1 MRAKNV
7 DMKRA
12 QNKTIGRRTGPRCG
26 TDFGVSGIAISQF
39 HRPFCPTWPHTPSVT
54 LDRSETDYTRAV
66 EILLPRRLTQ
76 AAWGRGYAT
85 EAANSA
91 LADGFNRCGFERVI
105 ATVQPANLA
114 SAGVATKLGM
124 CSIDDPQEADQN
136 DEQNPDLL
144 VFAITREEWA
154 CASARL

>member
-1 MRAKNV
+1 M
-7 DMKRA
+7 
-12 QNKTIGRRTGPRCG
+12 
-26 TDFGVSGIAISQF
+26 
-39 HRPFCPTWPHTPSVT
+39 T
-54 LDRSETDYTRAV
+54 LDRGETDYTRAV
-66 EILLPRRLTQ
+66 ETLLPRRLTQ

-85 EAANSA
+85 EAANAA

-105 ATVQPANLA
+105 ATVQAANLA

-124 CSIDDPQEADQN
+124 CSIDDPQEADQS
-136 DEQNPDLL
+136 DEQKPDLL